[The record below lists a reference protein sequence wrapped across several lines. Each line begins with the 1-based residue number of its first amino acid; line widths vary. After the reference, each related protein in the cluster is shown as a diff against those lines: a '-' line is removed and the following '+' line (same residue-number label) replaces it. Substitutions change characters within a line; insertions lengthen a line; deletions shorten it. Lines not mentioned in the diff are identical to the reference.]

1 MKNMGL
7 NICVSIF
14 RENKNDFMFK
24 LCTNCFFYLSNIIAN
39 LWENNKIGLI
49 ILLLIVGLLICL
61 FLLAERRTYLLQQ
74 MDKVKDSL
82 TKKNLFKKKVTCF
95 NNYLITDRKST

>member
-14 RENKNDFMFK
+14 RENKCNFMFK
-24 LCTNCFFYLSNIIAN
+24 LCTNCFFYLFNIIAN

-49 ILLLIVGLLICL
+49 SLLLIVGLLIVL
-61 FLLAERRTYLLQQ
+61 FLIAERRTYFIQQ
-74 MDKVKDSL
+74 IDKAKDSL

-95 NNYLITDRKST
+95 KTYRVKVDF